1 MTDYLVVDFKALQ
14 LSPNSTLLEAMKVLN
29 SASEQIVLV
38 VENNKLIATITD
50 GDIRT
55 ISSCVNQ

>member
-38 VENNKLIATITD
+38 VEITKLVATITD
-50 GDIRT
+50 GDIRRACFEEC
-55 ISSCVNQ
+55 S